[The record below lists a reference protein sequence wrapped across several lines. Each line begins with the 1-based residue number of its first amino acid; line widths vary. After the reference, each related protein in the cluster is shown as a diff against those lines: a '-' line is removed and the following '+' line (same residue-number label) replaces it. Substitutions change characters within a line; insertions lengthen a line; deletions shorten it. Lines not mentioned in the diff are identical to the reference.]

1 MPSPAL
7 GSQEGRECFLSG
19 PSVSLFMKALQN
31 HTACASFN
39 FFNARLSQRAF
50 QVHMLEAEARRLRAH
65 YFVPPPPAP
74 HTHAN
79 SPALHTPANSTFG
92 HSQTPGCGHVRAF
105 SRLTFAN
112 SCGSFSSPPE
122 SVCSNSTHSSQG
134 MTVNFPECLTM
145 RLIVSIS
152 IILL

>member
-1 MPSPAL
+1 MPSTAL

-31 HTACASFN
+31 HTACISFN
-39 FFNARLSQRAF
+39 FFNARLSQKAF
-50 QVHMLEAEARRLRAH
+50 QVHMLEAEARRLRAY

-92 HSQTPGCGHVRAF
+92 YSQIPGFGHVRAF
-105 SRLTFAN
+105 SPPSFAN
-112 SCGSFSSPPE
+112 SYGSFSSSTE
-122 SVCSNSTHSSQG
+122 SVCSNSTHSSPG
-134 MTVNFPECLTM
+134 IRVNIPELQS
-145 RLIVSIS
+145 IV
-152 IILL
+152 LH